1 MSKQI
6 LAGVAVLVCCAVF
19 SASGAAS
26 TAAGGRSPEW
36 NKNLKL
42 AVNDAAKAA
51 EAMKAMPEADRAAF
65 AADVLAV
72 LQAKGQRMADKTAWA
87 NEFAAIAAGLT
98 AGSGGAKST
107 VLAAVAAGI
116 GTACADP
123 ETRELTSGGV
133 VLLGALAKGMESQL
147 QGDDRVAFASVLLS
161 TIGKQKASDAAVHKQ
176 AMGMVALALFS
187 GAGDAKDR
195 VLAEIFASVD
205 VADLGAVAQAFA
217 NAFNQ
222 RNNGL
227 DNDAYLQV
235 SQQVLQKVAAR
246 LKGQPDAAKR
256 FASAVAA
263 FAGGAGNPTQ
273 FERDLMG
280 KLADLLAGIGATPD
294 GFATALAAAKAD
306 MAAEGAH
313 VKLLFMKPW
322 IGLLRGLPFVHENR
336 PPPGK
341 YQYQ

>member
-1 MSKQI
+1 MSKHI
-6 LAGVAVLVCCAVF
+6 LAGVAVLVFCAVF
-19 SASGAAS
+19 SANGAAA

-51 EAMKAMPEADRAAF
+51 EAMQAMPEADRAAF
-65 AADVLAV
+65 AAEVLAA
-72 LQAKGQRMADKTAWA
+72 LQAKGQRMADKTVWA
-87 NEFAAIAAGLT
+87 NDFAAIAAGLV
-98 AGSGGAKST
+98 AGSGGVKSA

-116 GTACADP
+116 GNACADP
-123 ETRELTSGGV
+123 ETRELTSGSV
-133 VLLGALAKGMESQL
+133 TLLGALAKGMESQL
-147 QGDDRVAFASVLLS
+147 QGEDRVAFASVLLA
-161 TIGKQKASDAAVHKQ
+161 TLGKQKASDAAVHKQ
-176 AMGMVALALFS
+176 AMSMVALALFS

-195 VLAEIFASVD
+195 VLAEIFAFVD
-205 VADLGAVAQAFA
+205 IQDLGVVAQAFS

-227 DNDAYLQV
+227 DNDVYLQV
-235 SQQVLQKVAAR
+235 AQQVLQKVAAR

-263 FAGGAGNPTQ
+263 FAGGAGNPAQ
-273 FERDLMG
+273 FERDLLG
-280 KLADLLAGIGATPD
+280 KLADLLAGIGAAPD

-306 MAAEGAH
+306 MAADNAL
-313 VKLLFMKPW
+313 VKVLFLKPW
-322 IGLLRGLPFVHENR
+322 VGPLRGFPFVHENR

-341 YQYQ
+341 YQNQ